1 MKDGEKTYSTSQIAG
16 IVGLHPNTVRKYE
29 EWGLLQTPEHKPNG
43 YRVYTDV
50 HIKQF
55 ELAKKALQSV
65 IVQAGRCTTL
75 KLSLGG
81 EYYMSKGIM
90 IIGPSGSGKTSLGKM
105 VADKLGYPYF
115 DVDDYIWRRDTEEP
129 YTVMYSRE
137 EKINRLSKDIFPYE
151 HFVMAGS
158 MSSFHYAFDDKFD
171 MMVFLYAEPA
181 VRIQRVH
188 ERAVERFG
196 ERVLEGGDLYESHL
210 RFLDDNRRY
219 EKNGSP
225 NLNEQREWLN
235 NMSCMKIEL
244 DGKVDLESN
253 SNIIVERW
261 NQII

>member
-1 MKDGEKTYSTSQIAG
+1 
-16 IVGLHPNTVRKYE
+16 
-29 EWGLLQTPEHKPNG
+29 
-43 YRVYTDV
+43 
-50 HIKQF
+50 
-55 ELAKKALQSV
+55 
-65 IVQAGRCTTL
+65 
-75 KLSLGG
+75 
-81 EYYMSKGIM
+81 MSKGIM

-115 DVDDYIWRRDTEEP
+115 DVDDYIWRRDTRKP

-210 RFLDDNRRY
+210 RFLDDNQRY

-225 NLNEQREWLN
+225 NLNEQREWMN

>member
-1 MKDGEKTYSTSQIAG
+1 
-16 IVGLHPNTVRKYE
+16 
-29 EWGLLQTPEHKPNG
+29 
-43 YRVYTDV
+43 
-50 HIKQF
+50 
-55 ELAKKALQSV
+55 
-65 IVQAGRCTTL
+65 
-75 KLSLGG
+75 
-81 EYYMSKGIM
+81 MSKGIM

-115 DVDDYIWRRDTEEP
+115 DVDDYIWRRDTEKP

-137 EKINRLSKDIFPYE
+137 EKINRLSKDISPYE

-225 NLNEQREWLN
+225 NLNEQREWMN
-235 NMSCMKIEL
+235 SMSCMKIEL